1 MTQEVKLKRI
11 FRINMLIG
19 FLVVAASVYFIVTGH
34 YDNLAQRLTAEAT
47 MNKIAVGGLL
57 YVAGFWYMCV
67 FRKQLFNKS
76 NSQ

>member
-19 FLVVAASVYFIVTGH
+19 FLVAAASVYFILTGH
-34 YDNLAQRLTAEAT
+34 YDNLAQRITAEAM

-67 FRKQLFNKS
+67 FRKQIFNKS